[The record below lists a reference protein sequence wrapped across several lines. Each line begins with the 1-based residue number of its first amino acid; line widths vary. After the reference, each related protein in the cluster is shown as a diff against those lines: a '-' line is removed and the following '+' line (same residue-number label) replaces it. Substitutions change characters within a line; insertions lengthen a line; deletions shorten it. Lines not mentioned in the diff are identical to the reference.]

1 MKRTVF
7 LPIALLS
14 MLLFSGFAHFP
25 STDAQ
30 VYAQK
35 TGYGQPLMVKG
46 NWQTHAYDLVY
57 TVAFS
62 SQQQP
67 DGPLVIYRAS
77 AADQSMTVP
86 IAAIARNSSPATPL
100 LFPSA
105 DGRYVALLKPL
116 RNTFNG
122 GAINVI
128 STENGAQAVVL
139 PSGAAIAD
147 QPVWSSDNQAL
158 YYHTG
163 ATRSVLIS
171 GTSNARLKGSQQ
183 RVARNSVPVN
193 NGYDEIHR
201 VDLHGHDS
209 VLLHLVEDDN
219 SLRMLGVD
227 RTGALILTLARPGKP
242 LALVR
247 VSTTTKHIQNSADL
261 HIIMTLPKDILP
273 GNVLGIGSDGNSVE
287 CERVQN
293 WHPLHYTTIDISF
306 SGGATM
312 QVAEPFNTFD
322 TSKAVNMLSTS
333 ADNRVQAMARVLS
346 VRTDLMAH
354 GILNVPSQEA
364 LLLQDKQTGAVQQ
377 MTLPPGGQIV
387 QTFWTRH
394 IPVKQL
400 HGVSPQQLTAL
411 LAIPDRVVKPDLGR
425 NADPKQQDEWML
437 EVHGNNLAGGP
448 VLPKMCYATCPNG
461 PVGEPH
467 VSAAILHGVAFTES
481 NWHHFNTS
489 DYNILNEAIG
499 SPIKSF
505 DGGWGEYQQTWAMPP
520 QCENAGNC
528 RSDANKIQNSQSYNI
543 GTGAQSLISSWN
555 TTAGVSS
562 KNATNDPYKANHWFF
577 AVWSYN
583 GSYGNNPNDVASSV
597 YGHWYPGAPFRSIY
611 EEYVWYYAAH
621 PQSTT
626 DNYQPS
632 LGSNLLP
639 PQSDFTDTSDSYV
652 SCATCYIPDW
662 TNGTYDR
669 EWVGKGT
676 DAKTAGY
683 IRATFNANGGED
695 MLGLPHDTGSGAE
708 VHHVGDGQ
716 VQDFGGDPS
725 SQGEI
730 MLADKTTTAYWV
742 SGGVWT
748 QYSGVDHATTGCH
761 GYPTSALAAYKDAK
775 LGSGNYQRQN
785 FQKGYIIWNTTNKTV
800 AQDVCS

>member
-1 MKRTVF
+1 MKRIVCI
-7 LPIALLS
+7 PIVLLTI
-14 MLLFSGFAHFP
+14 LLFSGFAHFP
-25 STDAQ
+25 SIDVPAHAEKA
-30 VYAQK
+30 VH
-35 TGYGQPLMVKG
+35 GQPLIVKG
-46 NWQTHAYDLVY
+46 KWQAHAYDLVY

-62 SQQQP
+62 SHQQP
-67 DGPLVIYRAS
+67 NGPLVIYRAS
-77 AADQSMTVP
+77 SADQSMTVP

-100 LFPSA
+100 LFPSD

-122 GAINVI
+122 GTLNII
-128 STENGAQAVVL
+128 STENGAQSVLL

-147 QPVWSSDNQAL
+147 QPVWSHSNQEL

-171 GTSNARLKGSQQ
+171 GTQGSQLKGSKQS
-183 RVARNSVPVN
+183 VARNNVPVN

-201 VDLHGHDS
+201 VDLQGHDS
-209 VLLHLVEDDN
+209 VLLHLVEDAN
-219 SLRMLGVD
+219 SLRMIGVD
-227 RTGALILTLARPGKP
+227 RNGALILTLARPGKP

-247 VSTTTKHIQNSADL
+247 VLTMTKHIQKSADL
-261 HIIMTLPKDILP
+261 HIIMTLPQDILP
-273 GNVLGIGSDGNSVE
+273 GNVLGMGSDGNSVE
-287 CERVQN
+287 CERVQS
-293 WHPLHYTTIDISF
+293 WHPLQYMTVHISF
-306 SGGATM
+306 SGGPVT
-312 QVAEPFNTFD
+312 QIVEPFNTFD
-322 TSKAVNMLSTS
+322 TSTPVKMLSTS
-333 ADNRVQAMARVLS
+333 ADKGVQVMARVIS
-346 VRTDLMAH
+346 VRTDLAAQD
-354 GILNVPSQEA
+354 ISNVPSQEA
-364 LLLQDKQTGAVQQ
+364 LLLQDKKTGAVQQ
-377 MTLPPGGQIV
+377 MTLPPGGQVV
-387 QTFWTRH
+387 QAFWTRH
-394 IPVKQL
+394 IPVQQL
-400 HGVSPQQLTAL
+400 SAVSPHQLAAL
-411 LAIPDRVVKPDLGR
+411 LATPTSVVKPDLGR

-437 EVHGNNLAGGP
+437 EVHGNNLSGGP
-448 VLPKMCYATCPNG
+448 GLPKMCYATCPNG

-489 DYNILNEAIG
+489 DYNVLNEAIG

-520 QCENAGNC
+520 QCESAGNC

-555 TTAGVSS
+555 TTAGITS
-562 KNATNDPYKANHWFF
+562 KSATNDPYKANHWFF

-621 PQSTT
+621 PQSMT

-652 SCATCYIPDW
+652 ACATCYIPDW

-669 EWVGKGT
+669 DWVGKGA
-676 DAKTAGY
+676 DAKTTGA
-683 IRATFNANGGED
+683 IKTAFNANGGED
-695 MLGLPHDTGSGAE
+695 VLGLPRDIGAGAG
-708 VHHVGDGQ
+708 VHHVGNGQ
-716 VQDFGGDPS
+716 VQDFGGDPAM
-725 SQGEI
+725 QGEI
-730 MLADKTTTAYWV
+730 MLADKTTTAYEV
-742 SGGVWT
+742 FGSVWT
-748 QYSGVDHATTGCH
+748 QYSNIDHAATGCH
-761 GYPTSALAAYKDAK
+761 GYPTSALATYKDTQ
-775 LGSGNYQRQN
+775 LGTGNYQRQT
-785 FQKGYIIWNTTNKTV
+785 FQKGYIIWNTTSKII